1 MARQLRL
8 RDEDGKLISKP
19 KPEKAPAKK
28 AAAKRVR
35 ATGARKTGNA
45 TLVGKTK
52 VSAKL
57 LKGQATQ
64 LASEAS
70 PVRYLGM
77 KQSKVPARLSQL
89 VANGLPT
96 RTADYL
102 AGNLD
107 VPVAEFTAKYVHIP
121 KQTMARRKHAGKFNV
136 DESDR
141 VARFAR
147 LLKHTTDLME
157 GDQAAAIHWLK
168 SPQILLENQTPLEYA
183 RTETGVAEVQQ
194 LIGRLEA
201 GVYS

>member
-1 MARQLRL
+1 MSRQIRL
-8 RDEDGKLISKP
+8 RDENGKLIAKP
-19 KPEKAPAKK
+19 KSEKVPAKK
-28 AAAKRVR
+28 AVVKRGR
-35 ATGARKTGNA
+35 ATGALRSGEAIATGKA
-45 TLVGKTK
+45 K
-52 VSAKL
+52 VSAKS
-57 LKGQATQ
+57 LKGRATR
-64 LASEAS
+64 LAAETS

-77 KQSKVPARLSQL
+77 RHSNQPARLSRL

-96 RTADYL
+96 TTADHL

-121 KQTMARRKHAGKFNV
+121 KQTMARRKQTGKFTA

-183 RTETGVAEVQQ
+183 RTESGAAEVQQ
-194 LIGRLEA
+194 LIGRLEG

>member
-1 MARQLRL
+1 MTRPIRVQ
-8 RDEDGKLISKP
+8 DDDGKVIVKTKSNKI
-19 KPEKAPAKK
+19 PAKK
-28 AAAKRVR
+28 SVLKRDS
-35 ATGARKTGNA
+35 KTGRFD
-45 TLVGKTK
+45 TDKVSRKGETK
-52 VSAKL
+52 VSAKS
-57 LKGQATQ
+57 LKGQATR
-64 LASEAS
+64 LAVEAS

-77 KQSKVPARLSQL
+77 KQSKQPARLSRL

-96 RTADYL
+96 KTADHL

-121 KQTMARRKHAGKFNV
+121 KQTMARRKLAGKFTA

-147 LLKHTTDLME
+147 ILKHTTDLME
-157 GDQAAAIHWLK
+157 GSQAAAIHWLK

-183 RTETGVAEVQQ
+183 RTESGAAEVQQ